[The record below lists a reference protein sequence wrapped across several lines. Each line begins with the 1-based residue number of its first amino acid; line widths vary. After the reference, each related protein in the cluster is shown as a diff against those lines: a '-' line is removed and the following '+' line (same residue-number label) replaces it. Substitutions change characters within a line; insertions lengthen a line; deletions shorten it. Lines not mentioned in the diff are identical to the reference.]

1 MEEQFR
7 IGGVFYPAPKSFVS
21 WLVAIFSNLV
31 TGRHGPTGK
40 GEKFALMG
48 IAIQLTW
55 VGDADDAKVEAS

>member
-31 TGRHGPTGK
+31 TGPHGSTGE
-40 GEKFALMG
+40 GREVCAHVSV
-48 IAIQLTW
+48 W
-55 VGDADDAKVEAS
+55 